1 MKTHHI
7 LTFLGLLLSVGGI
20 LLFGEHILA
29 YPDAQSH
36 LLIARRVCDSSSPGL
51 AQLGAVWLPLT
62 HILSLP
68 LVCADVWSTTWW
80 GNLIVIMVV
89 CIAIVSVKNT
99 SALSQN
105 VLKVITAVA
114 VAITGLT
121 LMFLL
126 RSNFLY
132 TSGIGMSIFSMLAY
146 VLTGL
151 FLFQLVKELTGNVG
165 SGVVA
170 WMVFMLNPNV
180 LYLQS
185 TAMTEVPLYF
195 GVVSSLY
202 TFWRLSKEPSNF
214 RWLFLNGASALVMTT
229 VRYEG
234 WVILMA
240 EAAIYGV
247 ILLLKRHKISIVIG
261 HLVQWGYLA
270 LAGIVGWI
278 LWNAA
283 IFGNPLEFQT
293 GSYAKPSNW
302 VSGGEAGVGNLRLAF
317 ETYIWGMWDTIGP
330 VILLGVVALVV
341 YMVSTRCRKEALGPL
356 IPLIMIPFFGFMI
369 YRGQRPMQSW
379 EIEGTIYNARF
390 ALIIILPCAIFTGY
404 IARNILL
411 RVVTALVIGGTALSL
426 SQGPLGVIT
435 LTEARISADSS
446 FTQSQV
452 EVANFL
458 HANYRGESML
468 MESYGNEQVQFVSQ
482 INLHSVIYEGTYRLW
497 EPILNAPYANN
508 IHWIVMRGGEGN
520 IPSLQPD
527 LVWTTVRSQ
536 QSFWDHYEL
545 VFQNEVYS
553 IYRLKS
559 KGR

>member
-1 MKTHHI
+1 
-7 LTFLGLLLSVGGI
+7 
-20 LLFGEHILA
+20 
-29 YPDAQSH
+29 
-36 LLIARRVCDSSSPGL
+36 
-51 AQLGAVWLPLT
+51 
-62 HILSLP
+62 
-68 LVCADVWSTTWW
+68 
-80 GNLIVIMVV
+80 
-89 CIAIVSVKNT
+89 
-99 SALSQN
+99 
-105 VLKVITAVA
+105 
-114 VAITGLT
+114 
-121 LMFLL
+121 
-126 RSNFLY
+126 
-132 TSGIGMSIFSMLAY
+132 
-146 VLTGL
+146 
-151 FLFQLVKELTGNVG
+151 
-165 SGVVA
+165 
-170 WMVFMLNPNV
+170 
-180 LYLQS
+180 
-185 TAMTEVPLYF
+185 
-195 GVVSSLY
+195 
-202 TFWRLSKEPSNF
+202 
-214 RWLFLNGASALVMTT
+214 
-229 VRYEG
+229 
-234 WVILMA
+234 
-240 EAAIYGV
+240 
-247 ILLLKRHKISIVIG
+247 
-261 HLVQWGYLA
+261 
-270 LAGIVGWI
+270 
-278 LWNAA
+278 
-283 IFGNPLEFQT
+283 
-293 GSYAKPSNW
+293 
-302 VSGGEAGVGNLRLAF
+302 
-317 ETYIWGMWDTIGP
+317 
-330 VILLGVVALVV
+330 
-341 YMVSTRCRKEALGPL
+341 
-356 IPLIMIPFFGFMI
+356 
-369 YRGQRPMQSW
+369 MQSW